1 MKQQIVEFEK
11 KFQALQSNG
20 PINTNR
26 KCDIFQRQVIVYFLL
41 LKRVIPKKD
50 LSTKTICK
58 VTFVWNCF
66 LRFTKNVFKKFCRL
80 TLVLRMTREWKNLNF
95 EFFCPV
101 PWPRILD
108 C

>member
-50 LSTKTICK
+50 FSTKTICK
-58 VTFVWNCF
+58 AIICLELFFEIYKECF
-66 LRFTKNVFKKFCRL
+66 QE
-80 TLVLRMTREWKNLNF
+80 VL
-95 EFFCPV
+95 
-101 PWPRILD
+101 
-108 C
+108 